1 VETVD
6 ILEAP
11 SCEEVLDPG
20 RPTLGFI
27 ASDNG
32 HNIEGLRLFVEHHWE
47 RVRDQVPDS
56 QLILAGSVCDA
67 PGVRDIPGAVS
78 MGRVDEL
85 FNFYASVAAV
95 INPCPSGS
103 GLKMKSVEALAFGKP
118 LVTTEEG
125 AVGLESFAAPALFIK
140 EIGSPGYTE
149 ACVELLLDERKRR
162 LAGEAGL
169 RAIQTRAQQSLIRLA
184 NAVGID
190 GPLSLSVS
198 DGSTCRI

>member
-67 PGVRDIPGAVS
+67 PGVCDIPGAVT

-85 FNFYASVAAV
+85 LNFYSSIAAV

-103 GLKMKSVEALAFGKP
+103 GLKIKSVEALAFGKP

-140 EIGSPGYTE
+140 EIGIPATRRHASSSCWTSARGGWLAKQASERSKHVRNSP
-149 ACVELLLDERKRR
+149 
-162 LAGEAGL
+162 
-169 RAIQTRAQQSLIRLA
+169 
-184 NAVGID
+184 
-190 GPLSLSVS
+190 
-198 DGSTCRI
+198 